1 MGDFRLRDPQE
12 FPGLMLCQILLPQQF
27 KDQKSNLCSQVEF
40 VSIGQAQVG
49 KDIPRAFLE
58 PYFQSVSLP
67 PKNASASSWHSGLTT
82 IKKTNDMRQLASRR
96 WPVAAH
102 LLLKSRRMLIVSY

>member
-1 MGDFRLRDPQE
+1 
-12 FPGLMLCQILLPQQF
+12 MLCQILLPQQF

-67 PKNASASSWHSGLTT
+67 SKECQRV
-82 IKKTNDMRQLASRR
+82 KLALG
-96 WPVAAH
+96 VDN
-102 LLLKSRRMLIVSY
+102 YQEDQ